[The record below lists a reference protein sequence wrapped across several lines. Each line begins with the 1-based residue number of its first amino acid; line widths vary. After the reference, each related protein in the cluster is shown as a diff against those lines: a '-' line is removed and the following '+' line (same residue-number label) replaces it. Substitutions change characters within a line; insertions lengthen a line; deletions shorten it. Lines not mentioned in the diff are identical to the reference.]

1 MTVKRK
7 FNKIN
12 SINFKSI
19 YKYILLKQIMLKTTY
34 TKHITLEANSK
45 SCKAILNVIK
55 IDKTAKSKAEIR
67 GCNSHR
73 HKRVSLKGDNSVPV
87 YLRCSCFV
95 FAVPYIEQRM
105 SAHGG
110 DIILPD

>member
-1 MTVKRK
+1 MVKS
-7 FNKIN
+7 N
-12 SINFKSI
+12 I
-19 YKYILLKQIMLKTTY
+19 YKTHHT
-34 TKHITLEANSK
+34 NSK